1 MGETA
6 ELRNE
11 QAGTF
16 GFNDFI
22 TQGDSEATIRKLLRT
37 MVPTVDMRDFQ
48 RRWRF
53 SSGAQSLLIGE
64 VVSVRWVVPPN
75 EAWKVHGIF
84 FENGDNVDHQ
94 YATNFT
100 VNPSLLGDAGGAV
113 SIYRAA
119 FLNIAASQSKV
130 VYGLNIQTRTNTD
143 LYHQFLDLTL
153 EPADVVSVTQT
164 PVANIAHTPR
174 WTILY
179 EIVPAPAVAR
189 TRGVAGLRV
198 VT

>member
-22 TQGDSEATIRKLLRT
+22 TQGDNEATIRKLLRT

-48 RRWRF
+48 RRWKF
-53 SSGAQSLLIGE
+53 SSGNQALLDTE
-64 VVSVRWVVPPN
+64 VVAVRWIVPTG
-75 EAWKVHGIF
+75 EAWKVQGIF
-84 FENGDNVDHQ
+84 WENADDAEHQ
-94 YATNFT
+94 YSVSFT
-100 VNPSLLGDAGGAV
+100 VNPSLQGDGGLAV

-119 FLNIAASQSKV
+119 LLNIASGQSKV
-130 VYGLNIQTRTNTD
+130 IYGLNIQTRTNTD

-153 EPADVVSVTQT
+153 EPADAVTVTMLTGSNGVSS
-164 PVANIAHTPR
+164 AR
-174 WTILY
+174 WTLLY

-198 VT
+198 IT